1 MQITFTVKDK
11 VIKSAI
17 GESLDCSVY
26 EHYDS
31 ATLKMARMPKISALT
46 NQIFADAKFQ
56 AALAKTLAKV
66 AENMVEECIYDE
78 LMYELELPFVNDLMK
93 QCDQVSAEAQA
104 QAEVEQEAEEVKRM
118 VKTLERA
125 GFKIVKA

>member
-1 MQITFTVKDK
+1 MQITFTIKDK

-26 EHYDS
+26 DHYDS
-31 ATLKMARMPKISALT
+31 ATLKMAKMPKISAKA
-46 NQIFADAKFQ
+46 NEIFANEKFQ
-56 AALAKTLAKV
+56 AALTKRLAEA
-66 AENMVEECIYDE
+66 AENMIEDCIYDE
-78 LMYELELPFVNDLMK
+78 LMYEIEMPGVAEMIK
-93 QCDQVSAEAQA
+93 ECDRVCQQA
-104 QAEVEQEAEEVKRM
+104 QEQEQINREAEEVKRM